1 MSSQS
6 DIGTNSK
13 LFQSSWG
20 SGKSEKR
27 KKHAV
32 SSLIRQPGSTPGTVL
47 FAGKNPASQNS
58 SFCKERRFSD
68 GNHMLSKVA
77 AQPPPAY
84 RRNLFSLAATKAA
97 LLRKHTV
104 WPEQSHSQFIHPAH
118 TDTGSTGGERGR
130 KKLVVKRKKH
140 QQRSRPYFKQY
151 GYMRDCR
158 KPSNLVAF
166 ISVGLPL

>member
-1 MSSQS
+1 MWSQS
-6 DIGTNSK
+6 DIGTISK
-13 LFQSSWG
+13 LVQSSWG

-32 SSLIRQPGSTPGTVL
+32 SSLIRHPRSTPGTVL

-58 SFCKERRFSD
+58 SFCKERLFSD

-84 RRNLFSLAATKAA
+84 WRNLFSLAATKAA

-118 TDTGSTGGERGR
+118 TDTGSTGGWGGGR

-140 QQRSRPYFKQY
+140 QRPRPYFKQY